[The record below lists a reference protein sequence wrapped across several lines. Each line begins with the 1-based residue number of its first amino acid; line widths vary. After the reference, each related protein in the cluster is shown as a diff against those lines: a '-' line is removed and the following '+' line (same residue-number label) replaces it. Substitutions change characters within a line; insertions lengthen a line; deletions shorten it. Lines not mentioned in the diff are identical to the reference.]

1 MELLQRLPILFTQV
15 RTATTS
21 KNLLNKIR
29 QIVYSLYDTKQI
41 SEKVFKYLLKSV
53 QYIDEFIIH

>member
-15 RTATTS
+15 KTATTS

-29 QIVYSLYDTKQI
+29 QIFYQLYDTKQI

>member
-15 RTATTS
+15 KTATTS

-29 QIVYSLYDTKQI
+29 QIVLSLYDTRQI

-53 QYIDEFIIH
+53 QYINEFIIH

>member
-15 RTATTS
+15 KTATTS

-29 QIVYSLYDTKQI
+29 QTFYQLYDTKQI

>member
-15 RTATTS
+15 KTATTS

-29 QIVYSLYDTKQI
+29 QTVYSLYDTKQI